1 MPDVEDNQELE
12 QSKLS
17 SLRDHFD
24 AELTESWADSVL
36 IVSSFITGLL
46 DSAVFNV
53 WSCFVS
59 MQTGNTLYLGLGVS
73 GQPKSSPW
81 RWAKS
86 GMSIISFVFGAFIF
100 SRFMR
105 WLGPLRRSTMVY
117 SWLIQAVLIYICAA
131 LEDTGVVPNDAGDN
145 LPNSFIVLLPLSLL
159 SIQSAGQMAMSRILG
174 YGEVTSVVLTSAY
187 FDLVFDNEVFTAA
200 PTRNVKRNRRIGS
213 MVMVVLGAIAGGF
226 LTQDEDISKVLWF
239 AGSLKVAI
247 AILWVFWK
255 SKGSVRLE

>member
-1 MPDVEDNQELE
+1 
-12 QSKLS
+12 
-17 SLRDHFD
+17 
-24 AELTESWADSVL
+24 
-36 IVSSFITGLL
+36 
-46 DSAVFNV
+46 
-53 WSCFVS
+53 
-59 MQTGNTLYLGLGVS
+59 
-73 GQPKSSPW
+73 
-81 RWAKS
+81 
-86 GMSIISFVFGAFIF
+86 
-100 SRFMR
+100 
-105 WLGPLRRSTMVY
+105 MVY

-131 LEDTGVVPNDAGDN
+131 LEDTGIVPNDAGDN

-200 PTRNVKRNRRIGS
+200 PARNVKRNRRIGS